1 MTEGSS
7 GGFHVT
13 GRVYRYN
20 QATQFKS
27 KSQSGASSSS
37 LPSSSSS
44 AGVKT
49 TMTKKRG
56 GKLVEGSSAT
66 GKDRSGEVSAEEGET
81 LYTIAGRYDVRVTVT
96 DVKTGETAVLYDA
109 AEAAANEAV
118 GVARSTLFHLPVRLV
133 LILVSILHRGKYI
146 IKSSR
151 AGTSLLNYSLPAI

>member
-20 QATQFKS
+20 QATQFES
-27 KSQSGASSSS
+27 KSQSGASS
-37 LPSSSSS
+37 SSSSS

-49 TMTKKRG
+49 TMTKRRG

-133 LILVSILHRGKYI
+133 LTFCR
-146 IKSSR
+146 
-151 AGTSLLNYSLPAI
+151 